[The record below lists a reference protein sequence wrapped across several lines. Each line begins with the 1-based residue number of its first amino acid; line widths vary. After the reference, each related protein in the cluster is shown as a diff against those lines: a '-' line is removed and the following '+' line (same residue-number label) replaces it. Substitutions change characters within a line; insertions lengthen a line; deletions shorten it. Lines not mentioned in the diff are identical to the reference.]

1 MSCGHVFCGAL
12 SKQEQATGV
21 EDQPPLKEDGI
32 SCHVAST
39 SRILGLLQAAA
50 SPARVKAPPAFL
62 DVEPGAA
69 NIAAAAKDI
78 LCFSLVVS

>member
-12 SKQEQATGV
+12 SNQEQATRV
-21 EDQPPLKEDGI
+21 EEQPLLQQDGI
-32 SCHVAST
+32 SCHVASA

-78 LCFSLVVS
+78 LWFFLVVS